1 MVMGITKIIF
11 HPFTLGIIGGLSI
24 ILLAYIDATCR
35 KIERKQETYITLFL
49 VSLLVFSIISYY
61 TSSYYTKSDN
71 WLNQDYITSK
81 PNLEPS
87 SKLHYMKSKIPDTKP
102 TSFVKKLRP
111 FPKQDSNVSIEITK
125 K

>member
-1 MVMGITKIIF
+1 MGITKIIF

-24 ILLAYIDATCR
+24 IILAYIDAKCR

-49 VSLLVFSIISYY
+49 VSSLVFSIISYY
-61 TSSYYTKSDN
+61 TSSYYTKSDS
-71 WLNQDYITSK
+71 WLEQKYITSK

-87 SKLHYMKSKIPDTKP
+87 SKLHYMKSKVPGTIPTG
-102 TSFVKKLRP
+102 FVKTLKP

>member
-1 MVMGITKIIF
+1 MNITKIIF

-24 ILLAYIDATCR
+24 ILLAYIDAKCR

-49 VSLLVFSIISYY
+49 VSSLVFSTISYFI
-61 TSSYYTKSDN
+61 SSHYTKSDN
-71 WLNQDYITSK
+71 WLNQDYTKSK
-81 PNLEPS
+81 PNLEPT
-87 SKLHYMKSKIPDTKP
+87 SKLYYKKVEISDTIPG
-102 TSFVKKLRP
+102 SFVKPLKS